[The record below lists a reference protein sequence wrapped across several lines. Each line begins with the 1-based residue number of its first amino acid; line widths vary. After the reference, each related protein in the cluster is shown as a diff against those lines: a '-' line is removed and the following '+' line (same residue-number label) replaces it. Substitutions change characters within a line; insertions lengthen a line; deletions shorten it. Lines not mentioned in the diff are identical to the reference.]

1 MLGIMK
7 VILFFIIFVE
17 TIINL
22 YNMAIDFK
30 TQFVLSKAL
39 DREPLTSEE
48 ETYIK
53 EVEDFIDEQIIKE
66 ISTDKTEVWI
76 DKAYVSFV
84 YNNVNKKR
92 QYKPM
97 TNARRNLLQE
107 TLLKKYKEKNWKIK
121 WHIDDGLDGS
131 NMSGGDYLILKG
143 II

>member
-1 MLGIMK
+1 
-7 VILFFIIFVE
+7 
-17 TIINL
+17 
-22 YNMAIDFK
+22 MAIDFK

-39 DREPLTSEE
+39 DRKPLTSEE

-66 ISTDKTEVWI
+66 INSDKTEIWI
-76 DKAYVSFV
+76 DKAYVSFWN
-84 YNNVNKKR
+84 NNVNKKR

-107 TLLKKYKEKNWKIK
+107 TLLNKYKEKNWEIK
-121 WHIDDGLDGS
+121 WHFDDGLDGP

-143 II
+143 IK